1 MGRDSFGLSVVA
13 AILCIVCEGCASAP
27 PEGYSIPSASASR
40 DPSATHRTATNHV
53 AAAVAYDDGTPGP
66 IRQTADVWKQTS
78 EAVKR
83 GLDRVAQA
91 ASPNS
96 TSAAEPADDPTS
108 LRTQSKPSPELFIAA
123 AQVHESAG
131 RIPQAESAFQQAFR
145 LSPKHLP
152 THLAYARFKDR
163 QKQSR
168 EALEIYQRLAQEYP
182 NEATVFNDLGLYY
195 ARRGINREAIAAFD
209 RAVQLQ
215 PKRPLYRNNY
225 AVALVQSD
233 QIEAAM
239 LQLLAAYTEAEAC
252 YKLGY
257 LLQKKGDNAL
267 AMEYFG
273 RAVQLEPRMV
283 EARQWYEH
291 LRSRSGPS
299 APREASRSA
308 VADLSPPPAPASEAA
323 ASGPAPRAVNL
334 RVAERPKP
342 DIALPPS
349 KPNAPS
355 GEPSLTVR
363 QLPPA
368 PKRLPATRVPGADRG
383 GAAETGEAPM
393 PPPTSVDPTAKGQRA
408 DHRSPPRLPDAPLPP
423 DSRPV
428 PLPPVSKPSVKPIPP
443 VAP

>member
-13 AILCIVCEGCASAP
+13 AILCVACEGCASAP
-27 PEGYSIPSASASR
+27 PEGRPIPSASASR
-40 DPSATHRTATNHV
+40 DHAAAPRTATNHV

-66 IRQTADVWKQTS
+66 IRQTADVWKETS

-96 TSAAEPADDPTS
+96 PGATEVADDPTS
-108 LRTQSKPSPELFIAA
+108 LKTQAKPSPELFIAA

-145 LSPKHLP
+145 LAPKHLP

-168 EALEIYQRLAQEYP
+168 EALEIYERLAREYP

-195 ARRGINREAIAAFD
+195 ARRGMNREAIAAFD

-215 PKRPLYRNNY
+215 PKRALYRNNY

-233 QIEAAM
+233 QIDAAM
-239 LQLLAAYTEAEAC
+239 SQLMAAYTEADAC

-257 LLQKKGDNAL
+257 LLQKKGDSAL

-283 EARQWYEH
+283 EARQWY
-291 LRSRSGPS
+291 
-299 APREASRSA
+299 
-308 VADLSPPPAPASEAA
+308 
-323 ASGPAPRAVNL
+323 
-334 RVAERPKP
+334 
-342 DIALPPS
+342 
-349 KPNAPS
+349 
-355 GEPSLTVR
+355 
-363 QLPPA
+363 
-368 PKRLPATRVPGADRG
+368 
-383 GAAETGEAPM
+383 
-393 PPPTSVDPTAKGQRA
+393 
-408 DHRSPPRLPDAPLPP
+408 
-423 DSRPV
+423 
-428 PLPPVSKPSVKPIPP
+428 
-443 VAP
+443 